1 MIIAIVILIVAL
13 IILFWGI
20 GVSNT
25 LNRYQVKINE
35 AKSSVEIMLNKRYDV
50 FTQSQAVVAKFIQ
63 HENELFS
70 LTQPTSDANIESIN
84 KIASEQSKAY
94 AQFVALG
101 QKYPDLKSAPAFT
114 TLQNQISDENEHFA
128 ASKRAYNSNI
138 SSYNQLAVSFPDSII
153 AGIKG
158 KAEQEFIKEDDIE
171 AKKDIKIEF

>member
-50 FTQSQAVVAKFIQ
+50 LTQSQAVVAKFIQ

-70 LTQPTSDANIESIN
+70 LTQPTSVGDANIESIN

-128 ASKRAYNSNI
+128 AFKRAYNSNI

-158 KAEQEFIKEDDIE
+158 KAEQEFIK
-171 AKKDIKIEF
+171 